1 MWTTIFN
8 ALKNFLISTL
18 NVFLAL
24 FPDCPF
30 EQTIEELTSVE
41 WLGYLNYFIPISEM
55 IAIASA
61 WLVSVAAFWLYHIIY
76 RWLKAIK

>member
-8 ALKNFLISTL
+8 TLKNLLIATL

-30 EQTIEELTSVE
+30 EDMIDNLSSVE

-55 IAIASA
+55 IAVSSA
-61 WLVSVAAFWLYHIIY
+61 WLAAISLFWLYHIVY